1 MASGAAPSRSEPA
14 ARAHLWVSL
23 ATLVTFLRAVPY
35 PLHPSWDDGRFILEN
50 ADVRSPSW
58 NALRSILS
66 EPHFQAYH
74 PLHLLS
80 YWIDVPW
87 VGANAAHLHATSL
100 VLWMVAANVLLRVFA
115 ALGLGVAEAALA
127 TCACALHPAQVE
139 AVSWATGRKD
149 VLALLFSCVCV
160 LAHLRSERFG
170 DRHAWLARA
179 AYLLAALSKTTALP
193 LPVALWLADVTLRR
207 KPLGRALLQQLPS
220 LGLASALSFIVM
232 QLWQREAMLRAT
244 AGDVTAAPAR
254 VLSTVAHQ
262 LGTALWPSATSPM
275 YTTRISGTPPALSI
289 AVAVALAIVT
299 LVAWRN
305 RSGRTVFALGGF
317 LVFLSPV
324 SNAVPMYFPFQDRYL
339 SLPLVALGFGFG
351 ACVAAVE
358 RLVPRAG
365 LALGF
370 ALVIALCLRC
380 VQYQGEWRSEQR
392 LWGHAASVQP
402 DAFYAWMKLGEVR
415 RDRGDLYGAIRAYR
429 TLVRLDPRSKAGH
442 TALLQAVA
450 LRDERLRSLRPSRAR
465 ELAQQYYASL
475 EDGDALRTLA
485 AGMLSAGYVRAAE
498 LPLWRSLDLA
508 PFPDAALEHA
518 ASVQFAEGRP
528 GLALCY
534 LRAMRAPTRKAELL
548 SRAAE
553 ARRRMPFEL
562 P

>member
-1 MASGAAPSRSEPA
+1 MASAATPSTSEPG

-50 ADVRSPSW
+50 PDVRAPSW
-58 NALRSILS
+58 HALRSILG

-87 VGANAAHLHATSL
+87 VGANAAWVHATSL
-100 VLWMVAANVLLRVFA
+100 VLWMIAGNLLLRVFG

-127 TCACALHPAQVE
+127 TCACVLHPVQVE

-149 VLALLFSCVCV
+149 VLALLFSSACM
-160 LAHLRSERFG
+160 LAHLRSERWG
-170 DRHAWLARA
+170 DRHAWLARV
-179 AYLLAALSKTTALP
+179 AYLLAVLGKTTALP
-193 LPVALWLADVTLRR
+193 LPVVLWLADVTLRR
-207 KPLGRALLQQLPS
+207 RPAWRALLQQVPS
-220 LGLASALSFIVM
+220 LGLAAVLSAIVLR
-232 QLWQREAMLRAT
+232 LWQREAMVRAT
-244 AGDVTAAPAR
+244 AGGAVAAPAR
-254 VLSTVAHQ
+254 VLSTLARQ

-275 YTTRISGTPPALSI
+275 YTTRFSGTASVLSI
-289 AVAVALAIVT
+289 AIALALAVATFI
-299 LVAWRN
+299 AWRS
-305 RSGRTVFALGGF
+305 RSGRTLFALGAF
-317 LVFLSPV
+317 LVLLTPV

-339 SLPLVALGFGFG
+339 SLPLVGLCFGLG

-365 LALGF
+365 LALGG
-370 ALVIALCLRC
+370 ALVLALCLRC
-380 VQYQGEWRSEQR
+380 VQYQGEWRSEPR

-429 TLVRLDPRSKAGH
+429 ALVRLEPMSKAGH
-442 TALLQAVA
+442 AALLQAVA
-450 LRDERLRSLRPSRAR
+450 LRDERLRSLRPSRAP
-465 ELAQQYYASL
+465 ELAREYYASL

-508 PFPDAALEHA
+508 PVPDAALEHA
-518 ASVQFAEGRP
+518 ASVQFSEGRP

-534 LRAMRAPTRKAELL
+534 LRAMHTPTRKPELL
-548 SRAAE
+548 SLAAE
-553 ARRRMPFEL
+553 ARRRAPFEL